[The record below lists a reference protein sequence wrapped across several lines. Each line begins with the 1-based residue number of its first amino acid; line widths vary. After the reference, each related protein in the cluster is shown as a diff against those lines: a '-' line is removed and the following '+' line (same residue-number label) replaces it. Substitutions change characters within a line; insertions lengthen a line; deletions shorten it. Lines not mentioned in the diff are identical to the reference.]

1 MKTVIQALWKK
12 QWMRFLWIG
21 ALNTFFGYGV
31 YALLLILGASYFIGS
46 LCSIIVGIVF
56 SFHTHSTVV
65 FRSAVRG
72 IFWRYLVVWTLLYLG
87 NILLIG
93 YLIQVGLSAY
103 VAGLLTTLP
112 NAMLSY
118 LLQRRFVFRDLI
130 PG

>member
-1 MKTVIQALWKK
+1 MKAVIHALWKN
-12 QWMRFLWIG
+12 QRIRFLWIG

-56 SFHTHSTVV
+56 SFHTHSVFV
-65 FRSAVRG
+65 FRSTVKG
-72 IFWRYLVVWTLLYLG
+72 IFWRYLVAWILLYLG
-87 NILLIG
+87 NVALIG

-118 LLQRRFVFRDLI
+118 LLQRRFVFRDPI
-130 PG
+130 PD